1 MNEIEKLK
9 DYLNIKR
16 PIPASVLEKIYD
28 NVKTEYIYNSNAIEG
43 NSLTLKETEVVLE
56 YGITVKGKP
65 LKDHIE
71 AKNQAYALD
80 FLKEEV
86 KLKKEIDKKLIK
98 EFHQIIIGDIDREIA
113 GKFRTYPVTIKA
125 SETKTSSPLHI
136 EEELDKL
143 IKWYNSEKNLSTIE
157 KVAIFHSKFEKIHP
171 FGDGNGRTGRLLMN
185 FELMKEGYPITII
198 KNEDRLEYYNSLE
211 KAQTK
216 EDYKDIIKFVHNNV
230 EKSIIKN
237 LEMLEENWKE
247 KFNNKEKVQIKD
259 LEKKTEEKVIKRNPW
274 AKTKENDKDKGNER

>member
-1 MNEIEKLK
+1 MDNIEKLK
-9 DYLNIKR
+9 NYLNIKR
-16 PIPASVLEKIYD
+16 PIPASILEKIYD
-28 NVKTEYIYNSNAIEG
+28 NIKTEYTYNSNAIEG

-56 YGITVKGKP
+56 YGITIKGKP

-86 KLKKEIDKKLIK
+86 KSKKEIDKKLIK

-113 GKFRTYPVTIKA
+113 GKFRTYPVSIKA
-125 SETKTSSPLHI
+125 SETKTTSPLHI
-136 EEELDKL
+136 EKELEDL
-143 IKWYNSEKNLSTIE
+143 IQWYNEKHNLNIIE

-185 FELMKEGYPITII
+185 LELMKEGYPITII
-198 KNEDRLEYYNSLE
+198 RNEDRLEYYDSLE

-216 EDYKDIIKFVHNNV
+216 EDYKDIIKFIYNNV
-230 EKSIIKN
+230 KRSIINN
-237 LEMLEENWKE
+237 LEMLEENWE
-247 KFNNKEKVQIKD
+247 ENFNREMKNKEN
-259 LEKKTEEKVIKRNPW
+259 EK
-274 AKTKENDKDKGNER
+274 

>member
-1 MNEIEKLK
+1 MYDIEKLK
-9 DYLNIKR
+9 NYLSIKR
-16 PIPASVLEKIYD
+16 PIPASVLEKIY
-28 NVKTEYIYNSNAIEG
+28 NNIKTEYTYNSNAIEG

-56 YGITVKGKP
+56 YGVTVKGKP

-136 EEELDKL
+136 EEELDNL
-143 IKWYNSEKNLSTIE
+143 IKWYNSEQNLNIIE
-157 KVAIFHSKFEKIHP
+157 KVAIFHSKFEKTHP

-216 EDYKDIIKFVHNNV
+216 EDYKDIIKFIHSNV

-247 KFNNKEKVQIKD
+247 KFNIESKKEKSLD
-259 LEKKTEEKVIKRNPW
+259 
-274 AKTKENDKDKGNER
+274 

>member
-1 MNEIEKLK
+1 MYDIEKLK
-9 DYLNIKR
+9 NYLNIKR

-28 NVKTEYIYNSNAIEG
+28 NIKIEYTYNSNAIEG

-86 KLKKEIDKKLIK
+86 KLRKEIDKKLIK

-143 IKWYNSEKNLSTIE
+143 IKWYNSDQNLNTIE
-157 KVAIFHSKFEKIHP
+157 KVAIFHSEFEKIHP

-216 EDYKDIIKFVHNNV
+216 EDYKDIIKFIHSNV

-247 KFNNKEKVQIKD
+247 KYNNE
-259 LEKKTEEKVIKRNPW
+259 LKKKKNSW
-274 AKTKENDKDKGNER
+274 AKTKENEKDKENER

>member
-1 MNEIEKLK
+1 MKNNIYDIKKLK

-16 PIPASVLEKIYD
+16 PIPKTVLEKIYK
-28 NVKTEYIYNSNAIEG
+28 NIKTEYVYNSNAIEG

-56 YGITVKGKP
+56 YGLTVKGKP

-86 KLKKEIDKKLIK
+86 KNGKEITKQLIK

-113 GKFRTYPVTIKA
+113 GKFRTYPVEIRA
-125 SETKTSSPLHI
+125 SETKTSNFFHI
-136 EEELDKL
+136 EEDLEEL
-143 IKWYNSEKNLSTIE
+143 IKWYNSEKRDLIE
-157 KVAIFHSKFEKIHP
+157 KVAIFHANFEKIHP

-185 FELMKEGYPITII
+185 LELMKNGYPVTII
-198 KNEDRLEYYNSLE
+198 KNEDRLSYYEALE

-216 EDYKDIIKFVHNNV
+216 NDYGDIINFVHENV
-230 EKSIIKN
+230 KRSIIRN
-237 LEMLEENWKE
+237 LEMLEDNWEE
-247 KFNNKEKVQIKD
+247 KF
-259 LEKKTEEKVIKRNPW
+259 EEYL
-274 AKTKENDKDKGNER
+274 KTKI